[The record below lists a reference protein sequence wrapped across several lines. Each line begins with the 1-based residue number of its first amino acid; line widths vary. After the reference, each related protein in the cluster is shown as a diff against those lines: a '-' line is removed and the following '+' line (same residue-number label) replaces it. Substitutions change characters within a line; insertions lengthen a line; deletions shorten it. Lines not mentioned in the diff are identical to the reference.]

1 MYANRDCN
9 DLTFVVTGSELCV
22 FLEIILCHGSLPT
35 GLHNQTWGVP
45 VVYNVMTRNSFA
57 HNIIRK
63 YLHLAETTK
72 FSGGGVN

>member
-1 MYANRDCN
+1 MCDCN
-9 DLTFVVTGSELCV
+9 NLTFVVTASEVCV
-22 FLEIILCHGSLPT
+22 FLNTVLCCRSLPT

-63 YLHLAETTK
+63 YLHLVKKNKILTV
-72 FSGGGVN
+72 GGGIN